1 MSRTIF
7 ITACV
12 PRRTK
17 GVDSTREIQNVYFT
31 KRIPYD
37 QFNPEY
43 QRIHRQGGTI
53 LNIQCQGN

>member
-1 MSRTIF
+1 MARTIS

-17 GVDSTREIQNVYFT
+17 SVGASREIQNVYFT
-31 KRIPYD
+31 KRISFD
-37 QFNPEY
+37 QFTPEY

-53 LNIQCQGN
+53 LNVQCMGS

>member
-1 MSRTIF
+1 MARTIF
-7 ITACV
+7 ITACI

-17 GVDSTREIQNVYFT
+17 GVDESREIQNVYFT
-31 KRIPYD
+31 KRISYD

-53 LNIQCQGN
+53 LKIEAMGS